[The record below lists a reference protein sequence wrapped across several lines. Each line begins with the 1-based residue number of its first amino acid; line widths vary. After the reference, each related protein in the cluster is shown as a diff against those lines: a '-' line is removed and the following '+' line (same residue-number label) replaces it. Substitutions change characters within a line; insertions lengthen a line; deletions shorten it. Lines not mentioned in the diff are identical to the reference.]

1 MAAHQ
6 IGAVTLTAQWQPSFM
21 LSQQHSGAICR
32 LNPLRSWGGG
42 MRLWEGTGPHAGHR
56 SVMPLVLWG
65 MLLML
70 HHLALFAHFF
80 RSKELAQSIMTFFFF
95 FLIKNRSANNKTV
108 YRSEIDFHGPTQMSL
123 GYGHV
128 VGMKELLRAP
138 PRSPVAQK

>member
-1 MAAHQ
+1 
-6 IGAVTLTAQWQPSFM
+6 
-21 LSQQHSGAICR
+21 
-32 LNPLRSWGGG
+32 
-42 MRLWEGTGPHAGHR
+42 
-56 SVMPLVLWG
+56 MPPVRWG

-80 RSKELAQSIMTFFFF
+80 KSKELAQSIVAFFFF
-95 FLIKNRSANNKTV
+95 FLIKNRSANNKTM